1 MKGILFSLILF
12 FIVIFLAF
20 FLLTQRSFVSFYSS
34 QKALENRIESMLIL
48 TKNIFED
55 SERALE
61 IIGKRAC
68 VTAINFVISNG
79 IPLNSSN
86 ETLAELIT
94 NGTINS
100 TSQPLME
107 NATIQDWIKTLEYL
121 VSLQGFDAKIEI
133 QKLVVQPY
141 DSFNLE
147 ISYKMKVEISDLKTK
162 TNLTKVEDRKILLSI
177 ENLED
182 PLYPLN
188 TYGRI
193 VNTIIKSP
201 HWLNYSSE
209 DTSNLLDD
217 LNNSYYHPSLYGASF
232 LDRLEGKYFV
242 QQKYWKEN
250 PIGLESFVNKDKILS
265 AGLPI
270 IVNLTNI
277 DYFYFSNSN
286 VTSYRIANMPEN
298 FRLDNET
305 TIESKTHL
313 QIYNVSVIS

>member
-12 FIVIFLAF
+12 FVTIFLAL
-20 FLLTQRSFVSFYSS
+20 FLITQKSFVSFYSS
-34 QKALENRIESMLIL
+34 QKAVENRIESMIIL
-48 TKNIFED
+48 SKNVFED
-55 SERALE
+55 SERALA

-68 VTAINFVISNG
+68 VSAINFIITNG
-79 IPLNSSN
+79 MPLNSSN
-86 ETLAELIT
+86 ETLVELII

-100 TSQPLME
+100 NPQPLME
-107 NATIQDWIKTLEYL
+107 GATVNDWIDTLENL
-121 VSLQGFDAKIEI
+121 IDLQGFQAKIEI
-133 QKLVVQPY
+133 QKLIIQPY

-147 ISYKMKVEISDLKTK
+147 IDYRMKVEISDLRTK
-162 TNLTKVEDRKILLSI
+162 TNLTKVQDRKVLLNI
-177 ENLED
+177 EKLED

-193 VNTIIKSP
+193 VNTIVKSP
-201 HWLNYSSE
+201 HWLNYSSK

-242 QQKYWKEN
+242 QQKYWKKN

-265 AGLPI
+265 VGLPI

-277 DYFYFSNSN
+277 DYLYFSNSN
-286 VTSYRIANMPEN
+286 VTSYRIANMPDN

-305 TIESKTHL
+305 TIENKTHL
-313 QIYNVSVIS
+313 QIYNVSVIP